1 MSSRRAIRALA
12 TGARRVCRAI
22 GFHEAPPS
30 QPPRRVVV
38 TGLGLVTPLGC
49 GTATCWDRLLDLGS
63 GVGPLR
69 AEDLQLPYTASDASA
84 MATRSAAAKDLL
96 QQLPSRVAAF
106 VPRAGGAGHFD
117 ENRWSSPQERKM
129 IPQFVA
135 YALCAAS
142 EALSDARW
150 QPTQAADQERTG
162 VAIGG
167 GMGSTS
173 NFMDATKLLLDQKF
187 RKLSP
192 FFIPSILVN
201 MAAGHVSI
209 VHGLKGPNH
218 TAATACTTGAHAIGD
233 AGRIIRH
240 GDADV
245 MVAGGTEACIDALS
259 VAGFSRLKA
268 LSTKY
273 NETPRI
279 ASRPFDQGRDG
290 FVIGEGAGVV
300 VLEEY
305 EHARQRGASMY
316 AEIRGYGMSGA
327 DERDTVAGDAHHM
340 TQPPADGHGA
350 VLAMRRSIAQSGL
363 LATDIGYLNA
373 HATSTPTGDAVEVR
387 AIREVF
393 GEHAMSGA
401 LQLSSTKGATGHL
414 LGAAG
419 AVEAIFTIL
428 ALHHATLPPTL
439 NLIKPDDAFEG
450 PFTPLVAATPHQ
462 ARAALSNSFGFGG
475 TNASLVF
482 SLPPPPS

>member
-1 MSSRRAIRALA
+1 MSSRRATRALA
-12 TGARRVCRAI
+12 TGARRFSRAT
-22 GFHEAPPS
+22 GFHEGPPS
-30 QPPRRVVV
+30 RPPRRVVV

-49 GTATCWDRLLDLGS
+49 GTATCWDRLLDLGC

-69 AEDLQLPYTASDASA
+69 AEDLQLPCTASDASA
-84 MATRSAAAKDLL
+84 MAARSAAAEDLL

-106 VPRAGGAGHFD
+106 VPRGGGAGRFNED
-117 ENRWSSPQERKM
+117 RWSSPQERKR
-129 IPQFVA
+129 IPRFVA

-142 EALSDARW
+142 EALLDARW
-150 QPTQAADQERTG
+150 QPTQAANQECTG

-209 VHGLKGPNH
+209 AHGLKGPNH

-273 NETPRI
+273 NETPSI

-316 AEIRGYGMSGA
+316 AEIRGYGMSG
-327 DERDTVAGDAHHM
+327 DAHHM

-350 VLAMRRSIAQSGL
+350 VLAMRRSIAQSGM

-393 GEHAMSGA
+393 GEHALSGA

-439 NLIKPDDAFEG
+439 NLIKPDNAFVG
-450 PFTPLVAATPHQ
+450 PFTPLIAATPHQ

-482 SLPPPPS
+482 SLPPPQG